1 MVKIKGGSENI
12 FTNSVIMGFGFITA
26 EILLALFILLLACI
40 LGGGIYLRHYVDN
53 EINDNPQR
61 DILLVT
67 SYIIIG
73 FSGLALFVILLPYII
88 QYSVYLLTYIGL
100 QQIIK

>member
-12 FTNSVIMGFGFITA
+12 FTNSVIMGVGFITA